1 MVIFE
6 FHDNKDTTNNKD
18 LTFTFLKSKKSPMK
32 IKLLLTFMLASIVSL
47 ANEPVNVKG
56 SLTGVTVYMQGA
68 QLQHKAN
75 YTIKAGVSEVIVEG
89 ISPQISPSTIQVKA
103 TGAVVILDS
112 KYEFYYPQPSININA
127 GELPPKI
134 KAAIKALEDSVKLV
148 NFELRDINDEIEVL
162 VAARKIIISNGAV
175 KGQGKVNDSIQLL
188 KSTVDYYTT
197 KVSEL
202 NKKISALD
210 RQKVKKTDLISSL
223 DTRLNDLRNYAEQ
236 NNPTPEIKGI
246 PRIVVTLMAKEAATG
261 RIDLTYLA
269 SNAGWTPLYDIRSEA
284 ASGKISLTYKAQVR
298 QQTGLDWNDVK
309 LSISTNNPYA
319 NKTKP
324 ELSPWYIDYQEYRK
338 DLSEKAKQRSA
349 AYGYD
354 DAVQSV
360 NTSAMNM
367 GFMYSTNGATFEPA
381 ALGAEAFTTIV
392 QQLISAE
399 FKIDL
404 NYSIASDNQ
413 VRMVL
418 VKQSELNTSFSY
430 YAVPKLDPGVYLV
443 AQMTKLDELQLVPA
457 KANIFF
463 DGTYIGET
471 YLDPTTMNDTL
482 NLSLGKDPNII
493 VKRTL
498 LKDQSKERI
507 IQDKKERNF
516 AYNIEVRNL
525 KSSDVELI
533 IQDQVPLTTN
543 PEITIEKSNLGKGSL
558 DEKTG
563 LIEWKLKLKT
573 KENVN
578 FDYDFKV
585 RHPKDKI
592 VQI

>member
-1 MVIFE
+1 
-6 FHDNKDTTNNKD
+6 
-18 LTFTFLKSKKSPMK
+18 MK
-32 IKLLLTFMLASIVSL
+32 IKFLFTFMLISIAL
-47 ANEPVNVKG
+47 FANEPVNVKS

-75 YTIKAGVSEVIVEG
+75 YSIKAGVSEVIVEG
-89 ISPQISPSTIQVKA
+89 ISPQISASTIQVKA

-112 KYEFYYPQPSININA
+112 KYEFYYPQPSINVNT

-134 KAAIKALEDSVKLV
+134 KAAIKALEDSVRLV

-236 NNPTPEIKGI
+236 NNPTPEIKGV

-338 DLSEKAKQRSA
+338 DLLEKAKQRSA

-354 DAVQSV
+354 DAAPSV
-360 NTSAMNM
+360 GTSAMNM
-367 GFMYSTNGATFEPA
+367 GFLYSTNGSTFEPA
-381 ALGAEAFTTIV
+381 ALGAEAFTTVV

-563 LIEWKLKLKT
+563 LIEWKLKLKS

>member
-1 MVIFE
+1 
-6 FHDNKDTTNNKD
+6 
-18 LTFTFLKSKKSPMK
+18 
-32 IKLLLTFMLASIVSL
+32 
-47 ANEPVNVKG
+47 
-56 SLTGVTVYMQGA
+56 MQGA

-75 YTIKAGVSEVIVEG
+75 YTIKPGLSEVIVEG
-89 ISPQISPSTIQVKA
+89 ISAQIAPNTIQVKA

-112 KYEFYYPQPSININA
+112 KYEFYYPQPDAQANSS
-127 GELPPKI
+127 ELPPKVR
-134 KAAIKALEDSVKLV
+134 AAIKALEDSIRLV

-210 RQKVKKTDLISSL
+210 RQKVKKTDILSNL
-223 DTRLNDLRNYAEQ
+223 EQRLNDLRNYAEQ
-236 NNPTPEIKGI
+236 NNPQPEIKGI
-246 PRIVVTLMAKEAATG
+246 PRIVITLMAKEAASG
-261 RIDLTYLA
+261 RIDLSYLA

-284 ASGKISLTYKAQVR
+284 SSGKISLTYKAQVR

-338 DLSEKAKQRSA
+338 VLEEKAKQLSD
-349 AYGYD
+349 AYKQ
-354 DAVQSV
+354 APSV
-360 NTSAMNM
+360 NTQAMNM
-367 GFMYSTNGATFEPA
+367 GFMYSTTTDGLEDA
-381 ALGAEAFTTIV
+381 ALDASQFTTVV
-392 QQLISAE
+392 QQLIAAE

-404 NYSIASDNQ
+404 NYNIASDNQ
-413 VRMVL
+413 NHMVL
-418 VKQSELNTSFSY
+418 VKQSELNTSFRY
-430 YAVPKLDPGVYLV
+430 FAVPKLDPGVYLV

-471 YLDPTTMNDTL
+471 YIDPTNLDDTL
-482 NLSLGKDPNII
+482 NLSLGKDPNIV

-498 LKDQSKERI
+498 LKNQSKERI
-507 IQDKKERNF
+507 VQDKKERSF

-525 KSSDVELI
+525 KSSDIDLT
-533 IQDQVPLTTN
+533 IQDQIPLTTN
-543 PEITIEKSNLGKGSL
+543 PDIVIEKSNLGKGVI

-563 LIEWKLKLKT
+563 LIEWKLKLKP
-573 KENVN
+573 KENQT

-585 RHPKDKI
+585 RHPKDRN

>member
-1 MVIFE
+1 
-6 FHDNKDTTNNKD
+6 
-18 LTFTFLKSKKSPMK
+18 MK
-32 IKLLLTFMLASIVSL
+32 IKFLFTFILLGYSL
-47 ANEPVNVKG
+47 FANEPVNVKS

-68 QLQHKAN
+68 QLQHKAS

-89 ISPQISPSTIQVKA
+89 ISPQISASTIQVKA

-112 KYEFYYPQPSININA
+112 KYEFYYPQPATKTNT

-134 KAAIKALEDSVKLV
+134 RAAIKALEDSIRLV

-202 NKKISALD
+202 NKKISSLD
-210 RQKVKKTDLISSL
+210 RQKVKKADLIASL

-246 PRIVVTLMAKEAATG
+246 PRIVITLMAKEAATG

-298 QQTGLDWNDVK
+298 QQTGLDWDDVK

-324 ELSPWYIDYQEYRK
+324 ELSPWYIDYQAYRK
-338 DLSEKAKQRSA
+338 DLDEKAKMRGALGEAPAVNSMMYNSGF
-349 AYGYD
+349 AYSQ
-354 DAVQSV
+354 QSV
-360 NTSAMNM
+360 
-367 GFMYSTNGATFEPA
+367 EDDEI
-381 ALGAEAFTTIV
+381 ALTPEAFTTVV

-418 VKQSELNTSFSY
+418 VKQSELNTSFRY

-471 YLDPTTMNDTL
+471 YIDPTTMDDTL

-516 AYNIEVRNL
+516 AYSIEVRNL
-525 KSSDVELI
+525 KSSEIDLI

-543 PEITIEKSNLGKGSL
+543 PEITIEKSIIGKGTL

-563 LIEWKLKLKT
+563 LVEWKLKLKA
-573 KENVN
+573 KENQT
-578 FDYDFKV
+578 FDYEFKV
-585 RHPKDKI
+585 RHPKDKV

>member
-1 MVIFE
+1 
-6 FHDNKDTTNNKD
+6 
-18 LTFTFLKSKKSPMK
+18 MK
-32 IKLLLTFMLASIVSL
+32 INFLLTFILLGCSL
-47 ANEPVNVKG
+47 FANEPVNVKS

-89 ISPQISPSTIQVKA
+89 ISPQISASTIQVKA

-112 KYEFYYPQPSININA
+112 KYEFYYPQPATNTNT

-134 KAAIKALEDSVKLV
+134 RAAIKALEDSLRLV

-202 NKKISALD
+202 NKKISSLD
-210 RQKVKKTDLISSL
+210 RQKVKKADLIASL

-246 PRIVVTLMAKEAATG
+246 PRIVITLMAKEAATG
-261 RIDLTYLA
+261 RIDLTYFA

-324 ELSPWYIDYQEYRK
+324 ELNPWYIDYQVYRK
-338 DLSEKAKQRSA
+338 ELEEKTKMRSD
-349 AYGYD
+349 AYFN
-354 DAVQSV
+354 APSV
-360 NTSAMNM
+360 NSQMMNM
-367 GFMYSTNGATFEPA
+367 GFAYGQRSSMDDEIAQTP
-381 ALGAEAFTTIV
+381 EAFTTVV
-392 QQLISAE
+392 QQLIAAE

-418 VKQSELNTSFSY
+418 VKQSELNTSFRY

-471 YLDPTTMNDTL
+471 YIDPTTMDDTL

-516 AYNIEVRNL
+516 AYSIEVRNL
-525 KSSDVELI
+525 KSSEIDLI

-543 PEITIEKSNLGKGSL
+543 PEITIEKSIIGKGTL

-563 LIEWKLKLKT
+563 LVEWKLKLKA
-573 KENVN
+573 KENQT
-578 FDYDFKV
+578 FDYEFKV
-585 RHPKDKI
+585 RHPKDKV

>member
-1 MVIFE
+1 
-6 FHDNKDTTNNKD
+6 
-18 LTFTFLKSKKSPMK
+18 MK
-32 IKLLLTFMLASIVSL
+32 INFLLTFILLGCSL
-47 ANEPVNVKG
+47 FANEPVNVKS

-89 ISPQISPSTIQVKA
+89 ISPQISAGTIQVKA

-112 KYEFYYPQPSININA
+112 KYEFYYPQPATNTNT

-134 KAAIKALEDSVKLV
+134 RAAIKALEDSLRLV

-202 NKKISALD
+202 NKKISSLD
-210 RQKVKKTDLISSL
+210 RQKVKKADLIASL

-246 PRIVVTLMAKEAATG
+246 PRIVITLMAKEAATG
-261 RIDLTYLA
+261 RIDLTYFA

-324 ELSPWYIDYQEYRK
+324 ELSPWYIDYQAYRK
-338 DLSEKAKQRSA
+338 DLDEKAKMRGALGEAPAVNSMMYNSGF
-349 AYGYD
+349 AYSQ
-354 DAVQSV
+354 QSV
-360 NTSAMNM
+360 
-367 GFMYSTNGATFEPA
+367 EDDEI
-381 ALGAEAFTTIV
+381 ALTPEAFTTVV

-418 VKQSELNTSFSY
+418 VKQSELNTSFRY

-471 YLDPTTMNDTL
+471 YIDPTTMNDTL

-516 AYNIEVRNL
+516 AYSIEVRNL
-525 KSSDVELI
+525 KSSEIDLV

-543 PEITIEKSNLGKGSL
+543 PEITIEKSIIGKGTL

-563 LIEWKLKLKT
+563 LVEWKLKLKA
-573 KENVN
+573 KENQT
-578 FDYDFKV
+578 FDYEFKV
-585 RHPKDKI
+585 RHPKDKV

>member
-1 MVIFE
+1 
-6 FHDNKDTTNNKD
+6 
-18 LTFTFLKSKKSPMK
+18 MK
-32 IKLLLTFMLASIVSL
+32 IKLLLTILLFGTAIW
-47 ANEPVNVKG
+47 ANDKVTVK
-56 SLTGVTVYMQGA
+56 STLTGVTVYMQGA

-75 YTIKAGVSEVIVEG
+75 YTIKPGLSEVIVEG
-89 ISPQISPSTIQVKA
+89 ISAQIAPSTIQVKA

-112 KYEFYYPQPSININA
+112 KYEFYYPQPNTMA
-127 GELPPKI
+127 TVTELPPKVR
-134 KAAIKALEDSVKLV
+134 AAIKVLEDSIRLV

-210 RQKVKKTDLISSL
+210 RQKVKKTDLLSSL
-223 DTRLNDLRNYAEQ
+223 DQRLNDLRNFATQ
-236 NNPTPEIKGI
+236 NNPQPEIKGI
-246 PRIVVTLMAKEAATG
+246 PRIVITLMAKEAASG
-261 RIDLTYLA
+261 RIELSYLA

-284 ASGKISLTYKAQVR
+284 SSGKISLTYKAQVR
-298 QQTGLDWNDVK
+298 QQTGLDWNDIK

-338 DLSEKAKQRSA
+338 VLEEKAKMRSD
-349 AYGYD
+349 AYNL
-354 DAVQSV
+354 APSV
-360 NTSAMNM
+360 NQQVTNM
-367 GFMYSTNGATFEPA
+367 GFMYSTTTGVVEDD
-381 ALGAEAFTTIV
+381 ALDASEFTTVV
-392 QQLISAE
+392 QQLIAAE

-404 NYSIASDNQ
+404 NYNIASDNQ
-413 VRMVL
+413 NHMVL
-418 VKQSELNTSFSY
+418 VKQADLNTSFRY

-471 YLDPTTMNDTL
+471 YIDPTNIDDTL
-482 NLSLGKDPNII
+482 NLSLGKDPNIV

-498 LKDQSKERI
+498 LKNQCKERI
-507 IQDKKERNF
+507 VQDKKERSF
-516 AYNIEVRNL
+516 AYSIEVRNL
-525 KSSDVELI
+525 KSSEIDLT
-533 IQDQVPLTTN
+533 IQDQIPLTTN
-543 PEITIEKSNLGKGSL
+543 PDIVIEKTNLGKGTI
-558 DEKTG
+558 DDKTG
-563 LIEWKLKLKT
+563 LIEWKFKLKP
-573 KENVN
+573 KENQS
-578 FDYDFKV
+578 FEYDFKV
-585 RHPKDKI
+585 RHSKDK
-592 VQI
+592 VVAL

>member
-1 MVIFE
+1 
-6 FHDNKDTTNNKD
+6 
-18 LTFTFLKSKKSPMK
+18 MK
-32 IKLLLTFMLASIVSL
+32 INFLLTFILLGCSL
-47 ANEPVNVKG
+47 FANEPVNVKS

-75 YTIKAGVSEVIVEG
+75 YSIKAGISEVIVEG
-89 ISPQISPSTIQVKA
+89 ISPQISASTIQVKA

-112 KYEFYYPQPSININA
+112 KYEFYYPQPATNTNT

-134 KAAIKALEDSVKLV
+134 RAAIKALEDSIRLV

-202 NKKISALD
+202 NKKISSLD
-210 RQKVKKTDLISSL
+210 RQKVKKADLIASL
-223 DTRLNDLRNYAEQ
+223 DNRLNDLRNYAEQ

-246 PRIVVTLMAKEAATG
+246 PRIVITLMAKEAAAG

-298 QQTGLDWNDVK
+298 QQTGLDWDDVK

-324 ELSPWYIDYQEYRK
+324 ELSPWYIDYQAYRK
-338 DLSEKAKQRSA
+338 DLDEKAKMRGALGEAPAVNSMMYNSGF
-349 AYGYD
+349 AYSQ
-354 DAVQSV
+354 QSV
-360 NTSAMNM
+360 
-367 GFMYSTNGATFEPA
+367 EDDEI
-381 ALGAEAFTTIV
+381 ALTPEAFTTVV

-418 VKQSELNTSFSY
+418 VKQSELNTSFRY

-471 YLDPTTMNDTL
+471 YIDPTTMNDTL

-498 LKDQSKERI
+498 LKDQSKERV

-516 AYNIEVRNL
+516 AYSIEVRNL
-525 KSSDVELI
+525 KSSEIDLV

-543 PEITIEKSNLGKGSL
+543 PEITIEKSIIGKGTL

-563 LIEWKLKLKT
+563 LVEWKLKLKAR
-573 KENVN
+573 ENQT
-578 FDYDFKV
+578 FDYEFKV
-585 RHPKDKI
+585 RHPKDKV

>member
-1 MVIFE
+1 
-6 FHDNKDTTNNKD
+6 
-18 LTFTFLKSKKSPMK
+18 MK
-32 IKLLLTFMLASIVSL
+32 INFLLTFILLGCSL
-47 ANEPVNVKG
+47 FANEPVNVKS

-75 YTIKAGVSEVIVEG
+75 YSIKAGISEVIVEG
-89 ISPQISPSTIQVKA
+89 ISPQISASTIQVKA

-112 KYEFYYPQPSININA
+112 KYEFYYPQPATNTNT

-134 KAAIKALEDSVKLV
+134 RAAIKALEDSLRLV

-202 NKKISALD
+202 NKKISSLD
-210 RQKVKKTDLISSL
+210 RQKVKKADLIASL
-223 DTRLNDLRNYAEQ
+223 DNRLNDLRNYAEQ

-246 PRIVVTLMAKEAATG
+246 PRIVITLMAKEAAAG

-298 QQTGLDWNDVK
+298 QQTGLDWDDVK

-324 ELSPWYIDYQEYRK
+324 ELSPWYIDYQAYRK
-338 DLSEKAKQRSA
+338 DLDEKAKMRGALGEAPAVNSMMYNSGF
-349 AYGYD
+349 AYSQ
-354 DAVQSV
+354 QSV
-360 NTSAMNM
+360 
-367 GFMYSTNGATFEPA
+367 EDDEI
-381 ALGAEAFTTIV
+381 ALTPEAFTTVV

-418 VKQSELNTSFSY
+418 VKQSELNTSFRY

-471 YLDPTTMNDTL
+471 YIDPTTMNDTL

-498 LKDQSKERI
+498 LKDQSKERV

-516 AYNIEVRNL
+516 AYSIEVRNL
-525 KSSDVELI
+525 KSSEIDLV

-543 PEITIEKSNLGKGSL
+543 PEITIEKSIIGKGTL

-563 LIEWKLKLKT
+563 LVEWKLKLKAR
-573 KENVN
+573 ENQT
-578 FDYDFKV
+578 FDYEFKV
-585 RHPKDKI
+585 RHPKDKV

>member
-1 MVIFE
+1 
-6 FHDNKDTTNNKD
+6 
-18 LTFTFLKSKKSPMK
+18 MK
-32 IKLLLTFMLASIVSL
+32 IKLLLSIALLTSTLL
-47 ANEPVNVKG
+47 ANDKVTVK
-56 SLTGVTVYMQGA
+56 STLHSVTVYTQGA

-75 YTIKAGVSEVIVEG
+75 YTIKAGLSEVIVEG
-89 ISPQISPSTIQVKA
+89 ISPQIAAGTIQVKA

-112 KYEFYYPQPSININA
+112 KYEYYYPQPQLELVVR
-127 GELPPKI
+127 ELPPKI
-134 KAAIKALEDSVKLV
+134 KSAIRVLEDSIRLV

-188 KSTVDYYTT
+188 KATVDYYTT

-202 NKKISALD
+202 NKKISSLD
-210 RQKVKKTDLISSL
+210 RQKVKKTDLLSEL
-223 DTRLNDLRNYAEQ
+223 NTRLEDLQNYAEQ
-236 NNPTPEIKGI
+236 NNQTPEKKGV
-246 PRIVVTLMAKEAATG
+246 PRIIITFMAEDAASG
-261 RIDLTYLA
+261 RIDLSYLA

-284 ASGKISLTYKAQVR
+284 ATGKISLTYKAQVR
-298 QQTGLDWNDVK
+298 QLTGLDWDDIK

-324 ELSPWYIDYQEYRK
+324 ELNPWYIDYQEFRK
-338 DLSEKAKQRSA
+338 QLEEKGKLRSDA
-349 AYGYD
+349 FD
-354 DAVQSV
+354 DAPAV
-360 NTSAMNM
+360 NSTALNM
-367 GFMYSTNGATFEPA
+367 GFMYSTNAAVEIN
-381 ALGAEAFTTIV
+381 ALGAEQFTTIV

-418 VKQSELNTSFSY
+418 VKQSELNTSFRY

-471 YLDPTTMNDTL
+471 YLDPTTMDDTL
-482 NLSLGKDPNII
+482 NLSLGKDPNIV

-498 LKDQSKERI
+498 LKNQSKERI
-507 IQDKKERNF
+507 IQDKKERSF

-525 KSSDVELI
+525 KSSEIELF
-533 IQDQVPLTTN
+533 IQDQIPLTTN
-543 PEITIEKSNLGKGSL
+543 PDITIEKSNLGKGKI

-563 LIEWKLKLKT
+563 LIEWQLKLKA
-573 KENVN
+573 KESQS

-585 RHPKDKI
+585 RHAKDKT

>member
-1 MVIFE
+1 
-6 FHDNKDTTNNKD
+6 
-18 LTFTFLKSKKSPMK
+18 MK
-32 IKLLLTFMLASIVSL
+32 IKLLF
-47 ANEPVNVKG
+47 
-56 SLTGVTVYMQGA
+56 SLTLLAGSIFANDKVTVKSTLHSVTVYTQGA

-75 YTIKAGVSEVIVEG
+75 YTIKAGLSEVIVEG
-89 ISPQISPSTIQVKA
+89 ISPQISAGTIQVKA
-103 TGAVVILDS
+103 SGAVVILDS
-112 KYEFYYPQPSININA
+112 KYEYYYPQPNIQVNA
-127 GELPPKI
+127 TELPLKI
-134 KAAIKALEDSVKLV
+134 RNAIKVLEDSIRIV

-188 KSTVDYYTT
+188 KATVDYYTT

-202 NKKISALD
+202 NKKISGLD
-210 RQKVKKTDLISSL
+210 RQKAKKTDLLSDL

-246 PRIVVTLMAKEAATG
+246 PRIVITFMAKEAASG
-261 RIDLTYLA
+261 RIDLSYLA

-284 ASGKISLTYKAQVR
+284 ATGKISLTYKAQVR
-298 QQTGLDWNDVK
+298 QQTGLDWDDVK

-324 ELSPWYIDYQEYRK
+324 ELSPWYIDYQEFRK
-338 DLSEKAKQRSA
+338 QLQEKNKFKSEAFE
-349 AYGYD
+349 D
-354 DAVQSV
+354 DAPAQN
-360 NTSAMNM
+360 NTAMNM
-367 GFMYSTNGATFEPA
+367 GFMYSYSTNGVVEPA
-381 ALGAEAFTTIV
+381 ALGAEQFTTIV

-418 VKQSELNTSFSY
+418 VKQSELNTSFRY

-471 YLDPTTMNDTL
+471 YLDPTTMDDTL

-498 LKDQSKERI
+498 LKNQSKERI
-507 IQDKKERNF
+507 IQDKKERSF
-516 AYNIEVRNL
+516 AYNMEVRNL
-525 KSSDVELI
+525 KSSEIELI
-533 IQDQVPLTTN
+533 IQDQIPLTTN
-543 PEITIEKSNLGKGSL
+543 PEITIEKSNLGKGSI

-563 LIEWKLKLKT
+563 LIEWQLKLKAKDNQT
-573 KENVN
+573 

>member
-1 MVIFE
+1 
-6 FHDNKDTTNNKD
+6 
-18 LTFTFLKSKKSPMK
+18 
-32 IKLLLTFMLASIVSL
+32 
-47 ANEPVNVKG
+47 
-56 SLTGVTVYMQGA
+56 
-68 QLQHKAN
+68 
-75 YTIKAGVSEVIVEG
+75 
-89 ISPQISPSTIQVKA
+89 
-103 TGAVVILDS
+103 
-112 KYEFYYPQPSININA
+112 
-127 GELPPKI
+127 
-134 KAAIKALEDSVKLV
+134 
-148 NFELRDINDEIEVL
+148 
-162 VAARKIIISNGAV
+162 
-175 KGQGKVNDSIQLL
+175 
-188 KSTVDYYTT
+188 
-197 KVSEL
+197 
-202 NKKISALD
+202 
-210 RQKVKKTDLISSL
+210 
-223 DTRLNDLRNYAEQ
+223 
-236 NNPTPEIKGI
+236 
-246 PRIVVTLMAKEAATG
+246 
-261 RIDLTYLA
+261 
-269 SNAGWTPLYDIRSEA
+269 
-284 ASGKISLTYKAQVR
+284 VR

-324 ELSPWYIDYQEYRK
+324 ELSPWYIDYQEYRR
-338 DLSEKAKQRSA
+338 DLLEKAKQRSA
-349 AYGYD
+349 VYEND
-354 DAVQSV
+354 DVAPSV

>member
-1 MVIFE
+1 
-6 FHDNKDTTNNKD
+6 
-18 LTFTFLKSKKSPMK
+18 MK
-32 IKLLLTFMLASIVSL
+32 IKLFLSL
-47 ANEPVNVKG
+47 ALIASTLFANDKVTVKS
-56 SLTGVTVYMQGA
+56 SLHSVTVYTQGA

-75 YTIKAGVSEVIVEG
+75 YTIKAGLSEVIVEG
-89 ISPQISPSTIQVKA
+89 ISPQIAAGTIQVKA

-112 KYEFYYPQPSININA
+112 KYEYYYPQPNVQLNA
-127 GELPPKI
+127 TEIPIKI
-134 KAAIKALEDSVKLV
+134 RNAIKAIEDSIKLV

-210 RQKVKKTDLISSL
+210 RQKVKKTDLISNL
-223 DTRLNDLRNYAEQ
+223 DNRLNDLQNYAEQ
-236 NNPTPEIKGI
+236 NNPNPENKGI
-246 PRIVVTLMAKEAATG
+246 PRIIITFMAKEAASG
-261 RIDLTYLA
+261 RIDLSYLA

-284 ASGKISLTYKAQVR
+284 ETGKISLTYKAQVR
-298 QQTGLDWNDVK
+298 QQTGLDWDDIK

-324 ELSPWYIDYQEYRK
+324 ELSPWYIDYQEYRIK
-338 DLSEKAKQRSA
+338 LEEKAKLRYDAYYAPAVNSSA
-349 AYGYD
+349 L
-354 DAVQSV
+354 
-360 NTSAMNM
+360 NM
-367 GFMYSTNGATFEPA
+367 GFMYKTNAWENN
-381 ALGAEAFTTIV
+381 ALGAEQFTTIV

-399 FKIDL
+399 FKIDF

-418 VKQSELNTSFSY
+418 IKQSELTTSFRY

-471 YLDPTTMNDTL
+471 YLDPTTMDDTL
-482 NLSLGKDPNII
+482 NLSLGKDPNIV

-498 LKDQSKERI
+498 LKNQCKERMI
-507 IQDKKERNF
+507 KDKKERSF

-525 KSSDVELI
+525 KSSEIELI
-533 IQDQVPLTTN
+533 IQDQIPLTTN
-543 PEITIEKSNLGKGSL
+543 PEITIEKSNLGKGSI

-563 LIEWKLKLKT
+563 LIEWQFKLKAKDNQT
-573 KENVN
+573 

>member
-1 MVIFE
+1 
-6 FHDNKDTTNNKD
+6 
-18 LTFTFLKSKKSPMK
+18 MK
-32 IKLLLTFMLASIVSL
+32 IKLILSIMLLSTSL
-47 ANEPVNVKG
+47 YANDKVTVK
-56 SLTGVTVYMQGA
+56 STLHSVTVYTQGA

-75 YTIKAGVSEVIVEG
+75 YAIKPGLCEVIVEG
-89 ISPQISPSTIQVKA
+89 ISPKIAAGTIQVKA

-112 KYEFYYPQPSININA
+112 KYEYYYPQPEQTLTIV
-127 GELPPKI
+127 ELPLKVRT
-134 KAAIKALEDSVKLV
+134 AIKAIEDSIRQI
-148 NFELRDINDEIEVL
+148 NFELRDLNDEIDVL
-162 VAARKIIISNGAV
+162 TAARKIIISNGAV
-175 KGQGKVNDSIQLL
+175 RGQGKVNDSIQLL
-188 KSTVDYYTT
+188 KSTVDYYTS

-210 RQKVKKTDLISSL
+210 RQKVKKTDLKIN
-223 DTRLNDLRNYAEQ
+223 LNNKLEDLQNYAAQ
-236 NNPTPEIKGI
+236 NNPKPDNKGI
-246 PRIVVTLMAKEAATG
+246 PRIIITLMAKEAATG
-261 RIDLTYLA
+261 RIDLSYLA
-269 SNAGWTPLYDIRSEA
+269 SNAGWTPIYDIRSEA
-284 ASGKISLTYKAQVR
+284 SSGKISLTYKAQVR
-298 QQTGLDWNDVK
+298 QQTGLDWKDIK

-324 ELSPWYIDYQEYRK
+324 ELNPWYIDYQAYRK
-338 DLSEKAKQRSA
+338 QLDEKAKMRA
-349 AYGYD
+349 DVYE
-354 DAVQSV
+354 DAPSV
-360 NTSAMNM
+360 NSRMFNS
-367 GFMYSTNGATFEPA
+367 GFAYSSSTPNDDEV
-381 ALGAEAFTTIV
+381 ALTPEAFTTVV
-392 QQLISAE
+392 QQLIAAE

-404 NYSIASDNQ
+404 NYNIASDNQ

-418 VKQSELNTSFSY
+418 VKQSELNTSFRY

-471 YLDPTTMNDTL
+471 YIDPTSMDDTL
-482 NLSLGKDPNII
+482 NLSLGRDPNIV

-498 LKDQSKERI
+498 LKNQCKERI

-525 KSSDVELI
+525 KSSEIDLV

-543 PEITIEKSNLGKGSL
+543 PEISIEKSNLGKGTL

-563 LIEWKLKLKT
+563 LIEWKMKLKA
-573 KENVN
+573 KDSQS
-578 FDYDFKV
+578 FDYEFKV
-585 RHPKDKI
+585 RHPKDKV

>member
-1 MVIFE
+1 
-6 FHDNKDTTNNKD
+6 
-18 LTFTFLKSKKSPMK
+18 MK
-32 IKLLLTFMLASIVSL
+32 IKLFLSL
-47 ANEPVNVKG
+47 ALIASTLFANDKVTVK
-56 SLTGVTVYMQGA
+56 STLHSVTVYTQGA

-75 YTIKAGVSEVIVEG
+75 YTIKAGLSEVIVEG
-89 ISPQISPSTIQVKA
+89 ISPQIAAGTIQVKA

-112 KYEFYYPQPSININA
+112 KYEYYYPQPNVQFNA
-127 GELPPKI
+127 TELPLKI
-134 KAAIKALEDSVKLV
+134 RNAIKAIEDSIKLV

-210 RQKVKKTDLISSL
+210 RQKVKKTDLLSDL
-223 DTRLNDLRNYAEQ
+223 NTRLEDLQNYAEQ
-236 NNPTPEIKGI
+236 NNPTPEKKGV
-246 PRIVVTLMAKEAATG
+246 PRIIITFMAKDAASG
-261 RIDLTYLA
+261 RIDLSYLA

-284 ASGKISLTYKAQVR
+284 ETGKISLTYKAQVR
-298 QQTGLDWNDVK
+298 QLTGLDWDDIK

-324 ELSPWYIDYQEYRK
+324 ELSPWYIDYQEYRIK
-338 DLSEKAKQRSA
+338 LEEKAKLRYDAYDAPAVNSSA
-349 AYGYD
+349 L
-354 DAVQSV
+354 
-360 NTSAMNM
+360 NM
-367 GFMYSTNGATFEPA
+367 GFMYKTNAWENN
-381 ALGAEAFTTIV
+381 ALGAEQFTTIV

-399 FKIDL
+399 FKIDF

-418 VKQSELNTSFSY
+418 IKQSELTTSFRY

-471 YLDPTTMNDTL
+471 YLDPTTMDDTL
-482 NLSLGKDPNII
+482 NLSLGKDPNIV

-498 LKDQSKERI
+498 LKNQCKERM
-507 IQDKKERNF
+507 IQDKKERSF

-525 KSSDVELI
+525 KSSEIELI
-533 IQDQVPLTTN
+533 IQDQIPLTTN
-543 PEITIEKSNLGKGSL
+543 PEITIEKSNLGKGSI

-563 LIEWKLKLKT
+563 LIEWQLKLKAKDNQT
-573 KENVN
+573 

>member
-1 MVIFE
+1 
-6 FHDNKDTTNNKD
+6 
-18 LTFTFLKSKKSPMK
+18 MK
-32 IKLLLTFMLASIVSL
+32 IKLLLSIALLTSTLL
-47 ANEPVNVKG
+47 ANDKVTVK
-56 SLTGVTVYMQGA
+56 STLHSVTVYTQGA

-75 YTIKAGVSEVIVEG
+75 YTIKAGLSEVIVEG
-89 ISPQISPSTIQVKA
+89 ISPQIAAGTIQVKA

-112 KYEFYYPQPSININA
+112 KYEYYYPQPQL
-127 GELPPKI
+127 ELLVRDLPPKI
-134 KAAIKALEDSVKLV
+134 KSAIRVLEDSIRLV
-148 NFELRDINDEIEVL
+148 NFDLRDINDEIEVL

-188 KSTVDYYTT
+188 KATVDYYTT

-202 NKKISALD
+202 NKKISSLD
-210 RQKVKKTDLISSL
+210 RQKVKKTDLLSEL
-223 DTRLNDLRNYAEQ
+223 NTRLEDLQNYAEQ
-236 NNPTPEIKGI
+236 NNQTPEKKGV
-246 PRIVVTLMAKEAATG
+246 PRIIITFMAKDAASG
-261 RIDLTYLA
+261 RIDLSYLA

-284 ASGKISLTYKAQVR
+284 ATGKISLTYKAQVR
-298 QQTGLDWNDVK
+298 QLTGLDWDDIK

-324 ELSPWYIDYQEYRK
+324 ELNPWYIDYQEFRK
-338 DLSEKAKQRSA
+338 QLEEKGKLRSDA
-349 AYGYD
+349 FD
-354 DAVQSV
+354 DAPAV
-360 NTSAMNM
+360 NSTALNM
-367 GFMYSTNGATFEPA
+367 GFMYSTNAAVEIN
-381 ALGAEAFTTIV
+381 ALGAEQFTTIV

-418 VKQSELNTSFSY
+418 VKQSELNTSFRY

-471 YLDPTTMNDTL
+471 YLDPTTMDDTL
-482 NLSLGKDPNII
+482 NLSLGKDPNIV

-498 LKDQSKERI
+498 LKNQSKERI
-507 IQDKKERNF
+507 IQDKKERSF

-525 KSSDVELI
+525 KSSEIELF
-533 IQDQVPLTTN
+533 IQDQIPLTTN
-543 PEITIEKSNLGKGSL
+543 PDITIEKSNLGKGKI

-563 LIEWKLKLKT
+563 LIEWQLKLKA
-573 KENVN
+573 KESQS

-585 RHPKDKI
+585 RHAKDKT

>member
-1 MVIFE
+1 
-6 FHDNKDTTNNKD
+6 
-18 LTFTFLKSKKSPMK
+18 MK
-32 IKLLLTFMLASIVSL
+32 IKLLL
-47 ANEPVNVKG
+47 
-56 SLTGVTVYMQGA
+56 SLTLFASTLFANDKVTVKSSLHSVTVYTQGA

-75 YTIKAGVSEVIVEG
+75 YTIKAGLSEVIVEG
-89 ISPQISPSTIQVKA
+89 ISPQISAGTIQVKA
-103 TGAVVILDS
+103 SGAVVILDS
-112 KYEFYYPQPSININA
+112 KYEYYYPQPNVQVNA
-127 GELPPKI
+127 TEIPLKI
-134 KAAIKALEDSVKLV
+134 RNAIKVLEDSIRIV

-210 RQKVKKTDLISSL
+210 RQKAKKTDLISDL
-223 DTRLNDLRNYAEQ
+223 NNRLNDLQNYAEQ
-236 NNPTPEIKGI
+236 NNPNPEIKGI
-246 PRIVVTLMAKEAATG
+246 PRIIITFMAKEAASG
-261 RIDLTYLA
+261 RIDLSYLA

-284 ASGKISLTYKAQVR
+284 ATGKISLTYKAQVR
-298 QQTGLDWNDVK
+298 QQTGLDWDDVK

-324 ELSPWYIDYQEYRK
+324 ELSPWYIDYQEFRK
-338 DLSEKAKQRSA
+338 KLEEKSKVRTDAFS
-349 AYGYD
+349 D
-354 DAVQSV
+354 DAPAV
-360 NTSAMNM
+360 NSAAMNM
-367 GFMYSTNGATFEPA
+367 GFMYSYSTNGVAEPA
-381 ALGAEAFTTIV
+381 ALGAEQFTTIV

-418 VKQSELNTSFSY
+418 VKQSELNTSFRY

-471 YLDPTTMNDTL
+471 YLDPTTMDDTL
-482 NLSLGKDPNII
+482 NLSLGKDPNIV

-498 LKDQSKERI
+498 LKNQSKERI
-507 IQDKKERNF
+507 IQDKKERSF

-525 KSSDVELI
+525 KSSDIELI
-533 IQDQVPLTTN
+533 IQDQIPLTTN
-543 PEITIEKSNLGKGSL
+543 PEITIEKSNLGKGSI

-563 LIEWKLKLKT
+563 LIEWQLKLKAKDNQT
-573 KENVN
+573 

>member
-1 MVIFE
+1 
-6 FHDNKDTTNNKD
+6 
-18 LTFTFLKSKKSPMK
+18 MK
-32 IKLLLTFMLASIVSL
+32 IKLLLSLSLLASTL
-47 ANEPVNVKG
+47 FANDKVTVK
-56 SLTGVTVYMQGA
+56 STLHSVTVYTQGA

-75 YTIKAGVSEVIVEG
+75 YTIKAGLSEVIVEG
-89 ISPQISPSTIQVKA
+89 ISPQIAAGTIQVKA

-112 KYEFYYPQPSININA
+112 KYEYYYPQPKLEFVA
-127 GELPPKI
+127 RELPPKI
-134 KAAIKALEDSVKLV
+134 KSAIKAIEDSIKLV

-210 RQKVKKTDLISSL
+210 RQKVKKTDLLSDL
-223 DTRLNDLRNYAEQ
+223 DNRLNDLQNYAEQ
-236 NNPTPEIKGI
+236 NNPNPENKGI
-246 PRIVVTLMAKEAATG
+246 PRIIITFMAKEAASG
-261 RIDLTYLA
+261 RIDLSYLA

-284 ASGKISLTYKAQVR
+284 ATGKISLTYKAQVR
-298 QQTGLDWNDVK
+298 QQTGLDWDDVK

-324 ELSPWYIDYQEYRK
+324 ELSPWYIDYQEFRK
-338 DLSEKAKQRSA
+338 QLQEKNKFKSEAFQ
-349 AYGYD
+349 D
-354 DAVQSV
+354 DAPAQN
-360 NTSAMNM
+360 NTAMNM
-367 GFMYSTNGATFEPA
+367 GFMYSYSTNGVVEPA
-381 ALGAEAFTTIV
+381 ALGAEQFTTIV

-418 VKQSELNTSFSY
+418 VKQSELNTSFRY

-471 YLDPTTMNDTL
+471 YLDPTTMDDTL

-498 LKDQSKERI
+498 LKNQSKERI
-507 IQDKKERNF
+507 IQDKKERSF
-516 AYNIEVRNL
+516 AYNMEVRNL
-525 KSSDVELI
+525 KSSEIELI
-533 IQDQVPLTTN
+533 IQDQIPLTTN
-543 PEITIEKSNLGKGSL
+543 PEITIEKSNLGKGSI

-563 LIEWKLKLKT
+563 LIEWQLKLKAKDNQT
-573 KENVN
+573 

>member
-1 MVIFE
+1 
-6 FHDNKDTTNNKD
+6 
-18 LTFTFLKSKKSPMK
+18 
-32 IKLLLTFMLASIVSL
+32 
-47 ANEPVNVKG
+47 
-56 SLTGVTVYMQGA
+56 
-68 QLQHKAN
+68 
-75 YTIKAGVSEVIVEG
+75 
-89 ISPQISPSTIQVKA
+89 VKA

-112 KYEFYYPQPSININA
+112 KYEYYYPQPNVQVNVT
-127 GELPPKI
+127 ELPLKI
-134 KAAIKALEDSVKLV
+134 RNAIKVLEDSIRVV

-202 NKKISALD
+202 NKKISGLD
-210 RQKVKKTDLISSL
+210 RQKVKKTDLISDL

-236 NNPTPEIKGI
+236 NNPNQEIKGI
-246 PRIVVTLMAKEAATG
+246 PRIIITFMAKEAASG
-261 RIDLTYLA
+261 RIDLSYLA

-284 ASGKISLTYKAQVR
+284 ATGKISLTYKAQVR
-298 QQTGLDWNDVK
+298 QQTGLDWDDVK

-324 ELSPWYIDYQEYRK
+324 ELSPWYIDYQEFRK
-338 DLSEKAKQRSA
+338 QLQEKAKLRSD
-349 AYGYD
+349 AYG
-354 DAVQSV
+354 DAVPASV
-360 NTSAMNM
+360 NSSAMNM
-367 GFMYSTNGATFEPA
+367 GFLYSTNGATFEPA

-404 NYSIASDNQ
+404 NYSIASDNE

-418 VKQSELNTSFSY
+418 VKQSELNTSFRY

-471 YLDPTTMNDTL
+471 YLDPTTMDDTL
-482 NLSLGKDPNII
+482 NLSLGKDPNIV

-498 LKDQSKERI
+498 LKNQSKERI
-507 IQDKKERNF
+507 IQDKKERSF

-525 KSSDVELI
+525 KSSEIELI
-533 IQDQVPLTTN
+533 IQDQIPLTTN
-543 PEITIEKSNLGKGSL
+543 PEISIEKSNLGKGTI

-563 LIEWKLKLKT
+563 LIEWNLKLKA
-573 KENVN
+573 KESQT

-585 RHPKDKI
+585 RHPKDKV

>member
-1 MVIFE
+1 
-6 FHDNKDTTNNKD
+6 
-18 LTFTFLKSKKSPMK
+18 MK
-32 IKLLLTFMLASIVSL
+32 INFLLTFILLGCSL
-47 ANEPVNVKG
+47 FANEPVNVKS

-75 YTIKAGVSEVIVEG
+75 YSIKAGISEVIVEG
-89 ISPQISPSTIQVKA
+89 ISPQISASTIQVKA

-112 KYEFYYPQPSININA
+112 KYEFYYPQPATNTNT

-134 KAAIKALEDSVKLV
+134 RAAIKALEDSLRLV

-202 NKKISALD
+202 NKKISSLD
-210 RQKVKKTDLISSL
+210 RQKVKKADLIASL

-246 PRIVVTLMAKEAATG
+246 PRIVITLMAKEAAAG

-324 ELSPWYIDYQEYRK
+324 ELSPWYIDYQAYRK
-338 DLSEKAKQRSA
+338 DLDEKAKMRGALGEAPAVNSMMYNSGF
-349 AYGYD
+349 AYSQ
-354 DAVQSV
+354 QSV
-360 NTSAMNM
+360 
-367 GFMYSTNGATFEPA
+367 EDDEI
-381 ALGAEAFTTIV
+381 ALTPEAFTTVV

-418 VKQSELNTSFSY
+418 VKQSELNTSFRY

-471 YLDPTTMNDTL
+471 YIDPTTMNDTL

-498 LKDQSKERI
+498 LKDQSKERV

-516 AYNIEVRNL
+516 AYSIEVRNL
-525 KSSDVELI
+525 KSSEIDLI

-543 PEITIEKSNLGKGSL
+543 PEITIEKSIIGKGTL

-563 LIEWKLKLKT
+563 LVEWKLKLKAR
-573 KENVN
+573 ENQT
-578 FDYDFKV
+578 FDYEFKV
-585 RHPKDKI
+585 RHPKDKV

>member
-1 MVIFE
+1 MR
-6 FHDNKDTTNNKD
+6 
-18 LTFTFLKSKKSPMK
+18 
-32 IKLLLTFMLASIVSL
+32 IKLLLSFALLASSL
-47 ANEPVNVKG
+47 FANDKVTVK
-56 SLTGVTVYMQGA
+56 STLHSVTVYTQGA

-75 YTIKAGVSEVIVEG
+75 YTVKAGLSEVIVEG
-89 ISPQISPSTIQVKA
+89 ISPQISAGTIQVKA

-112 KYEFYYPQPSININA
+112 KYEYYYPQPNIQWTKT
-127 GELPPKI
+127 ELPLKI
-134 KAAIKALEDSVKLV
+134 RNAIKVLEDSIRVV

-202 NKKISALD
+202 NKKISGLD
-210 RQKVKKTDLISSL
+210 RQKVKKTDLISDL

-246 PRIVVTLMAKEAATG
+246 PRIIITFMAKEAASG
-261 RIDLTYLA
+261 RIDLSYLA

-284 ASGKISLTYKAQVR
+284 ATGKISLTYKAQVR
-298 QQTGLDWNDVK
+298 QQTGLDWDDVK

-324 ELSPWYIDYQEYRK
+324 ELSPWYIDYQEFRK
-338 DLSEKAKQRSA
+338 QLNEKARLRSDA
-349 AYGYD
+349 NLD
-354 DAVQSV
+354 DMPAVNS
-360 NTSAMNM
+360 TAMNM
-367 GFMYSTNGATFEPA
+367 GFMYSTNGATFESTA
-381 ALGAEAFTTIV
+381 QGAEAFTTIV

-418 VKQSELNTSFSY
+418 VKQSDLNTSFRY

-471 YLDPTTMNDTL
+471 YLDPTTMDDTL
-482 NLSLGKDPNII
+482 NLSLGKDPNIV

-498 LKDQSKERI
+498 LKNQSKERI
-507 IQDKKERNF
+507 IQDKKERSF

-525 KSSDVELI
+525 KSSEIELI
-533 IQDQVPLTTN
+533 IQDQIPLTTN
-543 PEITIEKSNLGKGSL
+543 PEITIEKSNLGKGTI

-563 LIEWKLKLKT
+563 LIEWNLKLKA
-573 KENVN
+573 KENQT

-585 RHPKDKI
+585 RHPKDKV

>member
-1 MVIFE
+1 
-6 FHDNKDTTNNKD
+6 
-18 LTFTFLKSKKSPMK
+18 MK
-32 IKLLLTFMLASIVSL
+32 IKLLL
-47 ANEPVNVKG
+47 
-56 SLTGVTVYMQGA
+56 SLTLFASTLFANDKVTVKSSLHSVTVYTQGA

-75 YTIKAGVSEVIVEG
+75 YTIKAGLSEVIVEG
-89 ISPQISPSTIQVKA
+89 ISPQISAGTIQVKA
-103 TGAVVILDS
+103 SGAVVILDS
-112 KYEFYYPQPSININA
+112 KYEYYYPQPNVQVNA
-127 GELPPKI
+127 TEIPLKI
-134 KAAIKALEDSVKLV
+134 RNAIKVLEDSIRIV

-210 RQKVKKTDLISSL
+210 RQKAKKTDLIS
-223 DTRLNDLRNYAEQ
+223 DINNRLNDLQNYAEQ
-236 NNPTPEIKGI
+236 NNPNPEIKGI
-246 PRIVVTLMAKEAATG
+246 PRIIITFMAKEAASG
-261 RIDLTYLA
+261 RIDLSYLA

-284 ASGKISLTYKAQVR
+284 ATGKISLTYKAQVR
-298 QQTGLDWNDVK
+298 QQTGLDWDDVK

-324 ELSPWYIDYQEYRK
+324 ELSPWYIDYQEFRK
-338 DLSEKAKQRSA
+338 KLEEKSKVRTDAFS
-349 AYGYD
+349 D
-354 DAVQSV
+354 DAPAV
-360 NTSAMNM
+360 NSAAMNM
-367 GFMYSTNGATFEPA
+367 GFMYSYSTNGVAEPA
-381 ALGAEAFTTIV
+381 ALGAEQFTTIV

-418 VKQSELNTSFSY
+418 VKQSELNTTFRY

-471 YLDPTTMNDTL
+471 YLDPTTMDDTL
-482 NLSLGKDPNII
+482 NLSLGKDPNIV

-498 LKDQSKERI
+498 LKNQSKERI
-507 IQDKKERNF
+507 IQDKKERSF

-525 KSSDVELI
+525 KSSDIELI
-533 IQDQVPLTTN
+533 IQDQIPLTTN
-543 PEITIEKSNLGKGSL
+543 PEITIEKSNLGKGSI

-563 LIEWKLKLKT
+563 LIEWQLKLKAKDNQT
-573 KENVN
+573 

>member
-1 MVIFE
+1 
-6 FHDNKDTTNNKD
+6 
-18 LTFTFLKSKKSPMK
+18 MK
-32 IKLLLTFMLASIVSL
+32 INFLLTFILLGCSL
-47 ANEPVNVKG
+47 FANEPVNVKS

-89 ISPQISPSTIQVKA
+89 ISPQISAGTIQVKA

-112 KYEFYYPQPSININA
+112 KYEFYYPQPATNTNT

-134 KAAIKALEDSVKLV
+134 RAAIKALEDSLRLV

-202 NKKISALD
+202 NKKISSLD
-210 RQKVKKTDLISSL
+210 RQKVKKADLIASL

-246 PRIVVTLMAKEAATG
+246 PRIIITFMAKEAAAG

-324 ELSPWYIDYQEYRK
+324 ELSPWYIDYQAYRK
-338 DLSEKAKQRSA
+338 DLDEKAKMRGALGEAPAVNSMMYNSGF
-349 AYGYD
+349 AYSQ
-354 DAVQSV
+354 QSV
-360 NTSAMNM
+360 
-367 GFMYSTNGATFEPA
+367 EDDEI
-381 ALGAEAFTTIV
+381 ALTPEAFTTVV

-418 VKQSELNTSFSY
+418 VKQSELNTSFRY

-471 YLDPTTMNDTL
+471 YIDPTTMDDTL

-516 AYNIEVRNL
+516 AYSIEVRNL
-525 KSSDVELI
+525 KSSEIDLV

-543 PEITIEKSNLGKGSL
+543 PETTIEKSIIGKGTL

-563 LIEWKLKLKT
+563 LVEWKLKLKA
-573 KENVN
+573 KENQT
-578 FDYDFKV
+578 FDYEFKV
-585 RHPKDKI
+585 RHPKDKV

>member
-1 MVIFE
+1 
-6 FHDNKDTTNNKD
+6 
-18 LTFTFLKSKKSPMK
+18 MK
-32 IKLLLTFMLASIVSL
+32 INFLLTFILLGCSL
-47 ANEPVNVKG
+47 FANEPVNVKS

-75 YTIKAGVSEVIVEG
+75 YTIKAGISEVIVEG
-89 ISPQISPSTIQVKA
+89 ISPQISASTIQVKA

-112 KYEFYYPQPSININA
+112 KYEFYYPQPATNTNT

-134 KAAIKALEDSVKLV
+134 RAAIKALEDSLRLV

-202 NKKISALD
+202 NKKISSLD
-210 RQKVKKTDLISSL
+210 RQKVKKADLIASL

-246 PRIVVTLMAKEAATG
+246 PRIVITLMAKEAATG
-261 RIDLTYLA
+261 RIDLTYFA

-324 ELSPWYIDYQEYRK
+324 ELNPWYIDYQVYRK
-338 DLSEKAKQRSA
+338 ELEEKTKMRSD
-349 AYGYD
+349 AYFN
-354 DAVQSV
+354 APSV
-360 NTSAMNM
+360 NSQMMNM
-367 GFMYSTNGATFEPA
+367 GFAYGQRSSMDDEIAQTP
-381 ALGAEAFTTIV
+381 EAFTTVV
-392 QQLISAE
+392 QQLIAAE

-418 VKQSELNTSFSY
+418 VKQSELNTSFRY

-471 YLDPTTMNDTL
+471 YIDPTTMDDTL

-516 AYNIEVRNL
+516 AYSIEVRNL
-525 KSSDVELI
+525 KSSEIDLI

-543 PEITIEKSNLGKGSL
+543 PEITIEKSIIGKGTL

-563 LIEWKLKLKT
+563 LVEWKLKLKA
-573 KENVN
+573 KENQT
-578 FDYDFKV
+578 FDYEFKV
-585 RHPKDKI
+585 RHPKDKV

>member
-1 MVIFE
+1 
-6 FHDNKDTTNNKD
+6 
-18 LTFTFLKSKKSPMK
+18 MK
-32 IKLLLTFMLASIVSL
+32 IKLLLSIALLTSTLL
-47 ANEPVNVKG
+47 ANDTVTVK
-56 SLTGVTVYMQGA
+56 STLHSVTVYTQGA

-75 YTIKAGVSEVIVEG
+75 YTIKAGLSEVIVEG
-89 ISPQISPSTIQVKA
+89 ISPQIAAGTIQVKA

-112 KYEFYYPQPSININA
+112 KYEYYYPQPQL
-127 GELPPKI
+127 ELLVRDLPPKI
-134 KAAIKALEDSVKLV
+134 KSAIRVLEDSIRLV

-188 KSTVDYYTT
+188 KATVDYYTT

-202 NKKISALD
+202 NKKISSLD
-210 RQKVKKTDLISSL
+210 RQKVKKTDLLSEL
-223 DTRLNDLRNYAEQ
+223 NTRLEDLQNYAEQ
-236 NNPTPEIKGI
+236 NNQTPEKKGV
-246 PRIVVTLMAKEAATG
+246 PRIIITFMAKDAASG
-261 RIDLTYLA
+261 RIDLSYLA

-284 ASGKISLTYKAQVR
+284 ATGKISLTYKAQVR
-298 QQTGLDWNDVK
+298 QLTGLDWDDIK

-324 ELSPWYIDYQEYRK
+324 ELNPWYIDYQEFRK
-338 DLSEKAKQRSA
+338 QLDEKGKLRSDA
-349 AYGYD
+349 FD
-354 DAVQSV
+354 DAPAV
-360 NTSAMNM
+360 NSTALNI
-367 GFMYSTNGATFEPA
+367 GFMYSTNAAVEIN
-381 ALGAEAFTTIV
+381 ALGAEQFTTIV

-418 VKQSELNTSFSY
+418 VKQSELNTSFRY

-471 YLDPTTMNDTL
+471 YLDPTTMDDTL
-482 NLSLGKDPNII
+482 NLSLGKDPNIV

-498 LKDQSKERI
+498 LKNQSKERI
-507 IQDKKERNF
+507 IQDKKERSF

-525 KSSDVELI
+525 KSSEIELF
-533 IQDQVPLTTN
+533 IQDQIPLTTN
-543 PEITIEKSNLGKGSL
+543 PDITIEKSNLGKGKI

-563 LIEWKLKLKT
+563 LIEWQLKLKA
-573 KENVN
+573 KESQS

-585 RHPKDKI
+585 RHAKDKT

>member
-1 MVIFE
+1 
-6 FHDNKDTTNNKD
+6 
-18 LTFTFLKSKKSPMK
+18 MK
-32 IKLLLTFMLASIVSL
+32 IKLLLSFALLASSL
-47 ANEPVNVKG
+47 FANDKVTVK
-56 SLTGVTVYMQGA
+56 STLHSVTVYTQGA

-75 YTIKAGVSEVIVEG
+75 YTVKAGLSEVIVEG
-89 ISPQISPSTIQVKA
+89 ISPQISAGTIQVKA

-112 KYEFYYPQPSININA
+112 KYEYYYPQPNIQWTKT
-127 GELPPKI
+127 ELPLKI
-134 KAAIKALEDSVKLV
+134 RNAIKVLEDSIRVV

-202 NKKISALD
+202 NKKISGLD
-210 RQKVKKTDLISSL
+210 RQKVKKTDLISDL

-246 PRIVVTLMAKEAATG
+246 PRIIITFMAKEAASG
-261 RIDLTYLA
+261 RIDLSYLA

-284 ASGKISLTYKAQVR
+284 ATGKISLTYKAQVR
-298 QQTGLDWNDVK
+298 QQTGLDWDDVK

-324 ELSPWYIDYQEYRK
+324 ELSPWYIDYQEFRK
-338 DLSEKAKQRSA
+338 QLNEKAKLRSDVYGDDVPA
-349 AYGYD
+349 A
-354 DAVQSV
+354 V
-360 NTSAMNM
+360 NSSAMNM
-367 GFMYSTNGATFEPA
+367 GFMYSTNGAAFEQA
-381 ALGAEAFTTIV
+381 AQGAEAFTTIV

-418 VKQSELNTSFSY
+418 VKQSELNTSFRY

-471 YLDPTTMNDTL
+471 YLDPTTMDDTL
-482 NLSLGKDPNII
+482 NLSLGKDPNIV

-498 LKDQSKERI
+498 LKNQSKERI
-507 IQDKKERNF
+507 IQDKKERSF

-525 KSSDVELI
+525 KSSEIELI
-533 IQDQVPLTTN
+533 IQDQIPLTTN
-543 PEITIEKSNLGKGSL
+543 PEITIEKSNLGKGTI

-563 LIEWKLKLKT
+563 LIEWNLKLKA
-573 KENVN
+573 KENQT

-585 RHPKDKI
+585 RHPKDKV

>member
-1 MVIFE
+1 
-6 FHDNKDTTNNKD
+6 
-18 LTFTFLKSKKSPMK
+18 MK
-32 IKLLLTFMLASIVSL
+32 IKLLLSIALLTSTLL
-47 ANEPVNVKG
+47 ANDKVTVK
-56 SLTGVTVYMQGA
+56 STLHSVTVYTQGA

-75 YTIKAGVSEVIVEG
+75 YTIKAGLSEVIVEG
-89 ISPQISPSTIQVKA
+89 ISPQIAAGTIQVKA

-112 KYEFYYPQPSININA
+112 KYEYYYPQPQL
-127 GELPPKI
+127 ELLVRDLPPKI
-134 KAAIKALEDSVKLV
+134 KSAIRVLEDSIRLV
-148 NFELRDINDEIEVL
+148 NFDLRDINDEIEVL

-188 KSTVDYYTT
+188 KATVDYYTT

-202 NKKISALD
+202 NKKISSLD
-210 RQKVKKTDLISSL
+210 RQKVKKTDLLSEL
-223 DTRLNDLRNYAEQ
+223 NTRLEDLQNYAEQ
-236 NNPTPEIKGI
+236 NNQTAEKKGV
-246 PRIVVTLMAKEAATG
+246 PRIIITFMAKDAASG
-261 RIDLTYLA
+261 RIDLSYLA

-284 ASGKISLTYKAQVR
+284 ATGKISLTYKAQVR
-298 QQTGLDWNDVK
+298 QLTGLDWDDIK

-324 ELSPWYIDYQEYRK
+324 ELNPWYIDYQEFRK
-338 DLSEKAKQRSA
+338 QLDEKGKLRSDA
-349 AYGYD
+349 FD
-354 DAVQSV
+354 DAPAV
-360 NTSAMNM
+360 NSTALNM
-367 GFMYSTNGATFEPA
+367 GFMYSTNAAVEVN
-381 ALGAEAFTTIV
+381 ALGAEQFTTIV

-418 VKQSELNTSFSY
+418 VKQSELNTSFRY

-471 YLDPTTMNDTL
+471 YLDPTTMDDTL
-482 NLSLGKDPNII
+482 NLSLGKDPNIV

-498 LKDQSKERI
+498 LKNQSKERI
-507 IQDKKERNF
+507 IQDKKERSF

-525 KSSDVELI
+525 KSSEIELF
-533 IQDQVPLTTN
+533 IQDQIPLTTN
-543 PEITIEKSNLGKGSL
+543 PDITIEKSNLGKGKI

-563 LIEWKLKLKT
+563 LIEWQLKLKA
-573 KENVN
+573 KESHS

-585 RHPKDKI
+585 RYAKDKT

>member
-1 MVIFE
+1 
-6 FHDNKDTTNNKD
+6 
-18 LTFTFLKSKKSPMK
+18 MK
-32 IKLLLTFMLASIVSL
+32 INLLLSFALLASSL
-47 ANEPVNVKG
+47 FANDKVTVKS
-56 SLTGVTVYMQGA
+56 SLHSVTVYTQGA

-75 YTIKAGVSEVIVEG
+75 YTVKAGLSEVIVEG
-89 ISPQISPSTIQVKA
+89 ISPQISAGTIQVKA

-112 KYEFYYPQPSININA
+112 KYEYYYPQPNMQVTA
-127 GELPPKI
+127 TELPLKVRN
-134 KAAIKALEDSVKLV
+134 AIKVLEDSIKLI

-202 NKKISALD
+202 NKKISGLD
-210 RQKVKKTDLISSL
+210 RQKVKKTDLISDL

-246 PRIVVTLMAKEAATG
+246 PRIIITFMAKEAASG
-261 RIDLTYLA
+261 RIDLSYLA

-284 ASGKISLTYKAQVR
+284 ETGKISLTYKAQVR
-298 QQTGLDWNDVK
+298 QQTGLDWDDVK

-324 ELSPWYIDYQEYRK
+324 ELSPWYIDYQEFRK
-338 DLSEKAKQRSA
+338 QLNEKAKLRSDA
-349 AYGYD
+349 NLD
-354 DAVQSV
+354 DMPAVNS
-360 NTSAMNM
+360 TAMNM
-367 GFMYSTNGATFEPA
+367 GFMYSTSGATFEPVA
-381 ALGAEAFTTIV
+381 QGAEAFTTIV

-418 VKQSELNTSFSY
+418 VKQSELNTSFRY

-471 YLDPTTMNDTL
+471 YLDPTTMDDTL
-482 NLSLGKDPNII
+482 NLSLGKDPNIV

-498 LKDQSKERI
+498 LKNQSKERI
-507 IQDKKERNF
+507 IQDKKERSF

-525 KSSDVELI
+525 KSSEIELI
-533 IQDQVPLTTN
+533 IQDQIPLTTN
-543 PEITIEKSNLGKGSL
+543 PEITIEKSNLGKGTI

-563 LIEWKLKLKT
+563 LIEWNLKLKAKDNQT
-573 KENVN
+573 

-585 RHPKDKI
+585 RHPKDKV

>member
-1 MVIFE
+1 
-6 FHDNKDTTNNKD
+6 
-18 LTFTFLKSKKSPMK
+18 MK
-32 IKLLLTFMLASIVSL
+32 IKFLFTFILLGCSL
-47 ANEPVNVKG
+47 FANEPVNVKS

-75 YTIKAGVSEVIVEG
+75 YSIKAGVSEVIVEG
-89 ISPQISPSTIQVKA
+89 ISPQISASTIQVKA

-112 KYEFYYPQPSININA
+112 KYEFYYPQPATNTNT

-134 KAAIKALEDSVKLV
+134 RAAIKALEDSIRLV

-202 NKKISALD
+202 NKKISSLD
-210 RQKVKKTDLISSL
+210 RQKVKKADLIASL

-246 PRIVVTLMAKEAATG
+246 PRIVITLMAKEAATG
-261 RIDLTYLA
+261 RIDLTYFA

-324 ELSPWYIDYQEYRK
+324 ELNPWYIDYQVYRK
-338 DLSEKAKQRSA
+338 ELDEKAKMRSD
-349 AYGYD
+349 AYFN
-354 DAVQSV
+354 APSV
-360 NTSAMNM
+360 NSQMMNM
-367 GFMYSTNGATFEPA
+367 GFAYTQRSSMDDEIAQTP
-381 ALGAEAFTTIV
+381 EAFTTVV
-392 QQLISAE
+392 QQLIAAE

-418 VKQSELNTSFSY
+418 VKQSELNTSFRY

-471 YLDPTTMNDTL
+471 YIDPTTMDDTL

-516 AYNIEVRNL
+516 AYSIEVRNL
-525 KSSDVELI
+525 KSSEIDLI

-543 PEITIEKSNLGKGSL
+543 PEITIEKSIIGKGTL

-563 LIEWKLKLKT
+563 LVEWKLKLKA
-573 KENVN
+573 KENQT
-578 FDYDFKV
+578 FDYEFKV
-585 RHPKDKI
+585 RHPKDKV

>member
-1 MVIFE
+1 
-6 FHDNKDTTNNKD
+6 
-18 LTFTFLKSKKSPMK
+18 MK
-32 IKLLLTFMLASIVSL
+32 IKLFLSL
-47 ANEPVNVKG
+47 ALIASTLFANDKVTVK
-56 SLTGVTVYMQGA
+56 STLHSVTVYTQGA

-75 YTIKAGVSEVIVEG
+75 YTIKAGLSEVIVEG
-89 ISPQISPSTIQVKA
+89 ISPQIAAGTIQVKA

-112 KYEFYYPQPSININA
+112 KYEYYYPQPNLTVNA
-127 GELPPKI
+127 TEIPLKI
-134 KAAIKALEDSVKLV
+134 RNAIKGVKDSIRLI

-188 KSTVDYYTT
+188 KATVDYYTT

-202 NKKISALD
+202 NKKISSLD
-210 RQKVKKTDLISSL
+210 RQKVKKTDLLSDL
-223 DTRLNDLRNYAEQ
+223 NTRLEDLQNYAEQ
-236 NNPTPEIKGI
+236 NNPTPEKKGV
-246 PRIVVTLMAKEAATG
+246 PRIIITFMAKDAASG
-261 RIDLTYLA
+261 RIDLSYLA

-284 ASGKISLTYKAQVR
+284 ETGKISLTYKAQVR
-298 QQTGLDWNDVK
+298 QLTGLDWDDIK

-324 ELSPWYIDYQEYRK
+324 ELSPWYIDYQEYRIK
-338 DLSEKAKQRSA
+338 LEEKAKLRYDAYDAPAVNSSA
-349 AYGYD
+349 L
-354 DAVQSV
+354 
-360 NTSAMNM
+360 NM
-367 GFMYSTNGATFEPA
+367 GFMYKTNAWENN
-381 ALGAEAFTTIV
+381 ALGAEQFTTIV

-399 FKIDL
+399 FKIDF

-418 VKQSELNTSFSY
+418 VKQSELTTSFRY

-471 YLDPTTMNDTL
+471 YLDPTTMDDTL
-482 NLSLGKDPNII
+482 NLSLGKDPNIV

-498 LKDQSKERI
+498 LKNQCKERM
-507 IQDKKERNF
+507 IQDKKERSF

-525 KSSDVELI
+525 KSSEIELI
-533 IQDQVPLTTN
+533 IQDQIPLTTN
-543 PEITIEKSNLGKGSL
+543 PEITIEKSNLGKGSI

-563 LIEWKLKLKT
+563 LIEWQLKLKAKDNQT
-573 KENVN
+573 

>member
-1 MVIFE
+1 
-6 FHDNKDTTNNKD
+6 
-18 LTFTFLKSKKSPMK
+18 MK
-32 IKLLLTFMLASIVSL
+32 IKLLLFNALLTSTLI
-47 ANEPVNVKG
+47 ANDKVTVK
-56 SLTGVTVYMQGA
+56 STLHSVTVYTQGA

-75 YTIKAGVSEVIVEG
+75 YTIKAGLSEVIVEG
-89 ISPQISPSTIQVKA
+89 ISPQIAAGTIQVKA

-112 KYEFYYPQPSININA
+112 KYEYYYPQPQL
-127 GELPPKI
+127 ELVVRDLPPKI
-134 KAAIKALEDSVKLV
+134 KSAIRVLEDSIRNV

-188 KSTVDYYTT
+188 KATVDYYTT

-202 NKKISALD
+202 NKKISSLD
-210 RQKVKKTDLISSL
+210 RQKVKKTDLLSDL
-223 DTRLNDLRNYAEQ
+223 NTRLEDLQNYAEQ
-236 NNPTPEIKGI
+236 NNPTPEKKGV
-246 PRIVVTLMAKEAATG
+246 PRIIITFMAKDAASG
-261 RIDLTYLA
+261 RIDLSYLA

-284 ASGKISLTYKAQVR
+284 ATGKINLTYKAQVR
-298 QQTGLDWNDVK
+298 QLTGLDWDDIK

-324 ELSPWYIDYQEYRK
+324 ELNPWYIDYQEFRK
-338 DLSEKAKQRSA
+338 QLEDKGKLRSDVF
-349 AYGYD
+349 D
-354 DAVQSV
+354 DAPAV
-360 NTSAMNM
+360 NSTALNM
-367 GFMYSTNGATFEPA
+367 GFMYSTNSAAEIN
-381 ALGAEAFTTIV
+381 ALGAEQFTTIV

-418 VKQSELNTSFSY
+418 VKQSELNTSFRY

-471 YLDPTTMNDTL
+471 YLDPTTMDDTL
-482 NLSLGKDPNII
+482 NLSLGKDPNIV

-498 LKDQSKERI
+498 LKNQSKERI
-507 IQDKKERNF
+507 IQDKKERSF

-525 KSSDVELI
+525 KSSEIELF
-533 IQDQVPLTTN
+533 IQDQIPLTTN
-543 PEITIEKSNLGKGSL
+543 PDITIEKSNLGKGKI

-563 LIEWKLKLKT
+563 LIEWQLKLKA
-573 KENVN
+573 KESQS

-585 RHPKDKI
+585 RHAKDKT

>member
-1 MVIFE
+1 
-6 FHDNKDTTNNKD
+6 
-18 LTFTFLKSKKSPMK
+18 MK
-32 IKLLLTFMLASIVSL
+32 IKLLL
-47 ANEPVNVKG
+47 
-56 SLTGVTVYMQGA
+56 SLTLLAGSIFANDKVTVKSTLHSVTVYTQGA

-75 YTIKAGVSEVIVEG
+75 YTIKAGLSEVIVEG
-89 ISPQISPSTIQVKA
+89 ISPQIAAGTIQVKA
-103 TGAVVILDS
+103 SGAVVILDS
-112 KYEFYYPQPSININA
+112 KYEYYYPQPNIQVNA
-127 GELPPKI
+127 TELPLKI
-134 KAAIKALEDSVKLV
+134 RNAIKAIEDSIKLV

-210 RQKVKKTDLISSL
+210 RQKVKKSDLISDL
-223 DTRLNDLRNYAEQ
+223 DTRLNDLQNYAEQ
-236 NNPTPEIKGI
+236 NNPNPENKGI
-246 PRIVVTLMAKEAATG
+246 PRIIITFMAKEAASG
-261 RIDLTYLA
+261 RIDLSYLA

-284 ASGKISLTYKAQVR
+284 ATGKISLTYKAQVR
-298 QQTGLDWNDVK
+298 QQTGLDWDDVK

-324 ELSPWYIDYQEYRK
+324 ELSPWYIDYQEFRK
-338 DLSEKAKQRSA
+338 QLQEKVKQRSE
-349 AYGYD
+349 AYSD
-354 DAVQSV
+354 DAPAV
-360 NTSAMNM
+360 NNTAMNM
-367 GFMYSTNGATFEPA
+367 GFMYSYSTNGVAEPA
-381 ALGAEAFTTIV
+381 ALGAEQFTTIV

-418 VKQSELNTSFSY
+418 VKQSELNTSFRY

-471 YLDPTTMNDTL
+471 YLDPTTMDDTL
-482 NLSLGKDPNII
+482 NLSLGKDPNIV

-498 LKDQSKERI
+498 LKNQSKERI
-507 IQDKKERNF
+507 IQDKKERSF

-525 KSSDVELI
+525 KSSEIELI
-533 IQDQVPLTTN
+533 IQDQIPLTTN
-543 PEITIEKSNLGKGSL
+543 PEITIEKSIIGKGTL

-563 LIEWKLKLKT
+563 LVEWKLKLKAR
-573 KENVN
+573 ENQS
-578 FDYDFKV
+578 FDYEFKV
-585 RHPKDKI
+585 RHPKDKV